1 MEIMRALN
9 FRFANTVTV
18 ELQKREAMRGALLYK
33 QLTSLAGAKKTFAK
47 PPHEPHFSSMKTT
60 PVRTFS
66 DGILIDQPW
75 GKLTWLASR
84 ELGNSNTM
92 TFGRV
97 TIPADQT
104 NPRHR
109 HPNCDEILHLLC
121 GRLEHRLGDDLFLLN
136 PGDTISIPAGQWHN
150 ARALDGMD
158 AEMVICFSSADR
170 ETEFEP

>member
-1 MEIMRALN
+1 
-9 FRFANTVTV
+9 
-18 ELQKREAMRGALLYK
+18 
-33 QLTSLAGAKKTFAK
+33 
-47 PPHEPHFSSMKTT
+47 MKTT
-60 PVRTFS
+60 PVRTFC

-84 ELGNSNTM
+84 EMGNSNTM

-97 TIPADQT
+97 TIPAGQT

-109 HPNCDEILHLLC
+109 HPNCDEILHLLS